1 MSRDFLSL
9 PVTSLPVVHAHSTT
23 SCSTTS
29 QHHLKYDF
37 VRTHILLR
45 SFPHSEFITG
55 FVTSATRVEHLRS
68 PRFFFTCLSGVR
80 VCHVVKLHQVLVP
93 CFNVRY
99 DFQLKT
105 IIDLLF
111 ALHRVPVL
119 FMLFVFIYVYW
130 CPNLFPYQIMSV
142 LLNNPRRFSHM
153 EQELPTL
160 PEHLS
165 AP

>member
-1 MSRDFLSL
+1 M
-9 PVTSLPVVHAHSTT
+9 HAHTIT
-23 SCSTTS
+23 SGSTTS

-68 PRFFFTCLSGVR
+68 PRFFYLSER
-80 VCHVVKLHQVLVP
+80 SSRLSCCQITSSFSS

-105 IIDLLF
+105 IFDLLF
-111 ALHRVPVL
+111 ALHRVPDL

-142 LLNNPRRFSHM
+142 LFNKQRRFSHM

-165 AP
+165 CTLSFSEVRVV